1 MSKIQLIFHERQ
13 PVLNE
18 RKRLKLFIELMFKM
32 ENKAIKKL
40 SIIFCSDDYLLGIN
54 MEFLKHNI
62 YTDIITFNLSP
73 QGSGMEAEIY
83 ISVDRLKDNAKK
95 LNISFIQEIHR
106 VVFHGVIHLCGYKD
120 KTKKEVKLMR
130 LKEDHYL
137 KLYFQ

>member
-32 ENKAIKKL
+32 ENKGIKKL

-54 MEFLKHNI
+54 REFLKHNF

-106 VVFHGVIHLCGYKD
+106 VIFHGVIHLCGYKD

-130 LKEDHYL
+130 QKEDHYL